1 MPDLGPILVYSKYT
15 HDLPRFRQLLS
26 EALPGVELNCAGGD
40 EEAAPFL
47 DRAKILYGWG
57 FRPELLRKMPSL
69 RWVQKMGAGVDDIV
83 GAWPFGPEV
92 LFTRT
97 DGRLIAP
104 RMAEYVAAALLDR
117 TSCFDRARE
126 LQKAKSW
133 TYYEIGSIAEK
144 TIGVAGLGEIGSDIV
159 RTLRALGANVVG
171 WRRSQVNTPDIG
183 RLFVGDAQL
192 GDFVGSS
199 DAVVLVLPLTK
210 ETDGLFDEKIFN
222 RFKRG
227 SHLVNV
233 GRGGVIVEDHLLR
246 ALDEGQI
253 GHATLDVFRTEPL
266 PREHTFWEHPKVT
279 VTPHICGPLVPEKVV
294 PHFVAN
300 YEAFAAG
307 RPLQN
312 LIDVKRQY

>member
-1 MPDLGPILVYSKYT
+1 MRNLGPILVYSKYT
-15 HDLPRFRQLLS
+15 HDLPRFRQLLA
-26 EALPGVELNCAGGD
+26 EALPGVEINCAGA
-40 EEAAPFL
+40 EEQAVPFL
-47 DRAKILYGWG
+47 ENTKILYGWG
-57 FRPELLRKMPSL
+57 FRPDLLRKMPSL

-92 LFTRT
+92 ILTRT
-97 DGRLIAP
+97 DGRLIAT

-117 TSCFDRARE
+117 TSRFDLARDQ
-126 LQKAKSW
+126 QKNRSW
-133 TYYEIGSIAEK
+133 KYYEVGSIAEK

-159 RTLRALGANVVG
+159 SILRALGANVIG
-171 WRRSQVNTPDIG
+171 WRRSQVDTPDVT
-183 RLFVGDAQL
+183 RLFIGDDQL
-192 GDFVGSS
+192 GSFVGSS

-210 ETDGLFDEKIFN
+210 DTDSLFNEKIF
-222 RFKRG
+222 RQFKRG
-227 SHLVNV
+227 SHLINV

-246 ALDEGQI
+246 ALDQGQI
-253 GHATLDVFRTEPL
+253 EHATLDVFRTEPL
-266 PREHTFWEHPKVT
+266 PQGHPFWDHPKVM

-307 RPLQN
+307 FTLKN